1 MRTSPVFYI
10 APSSISITPNANNE
24 QRDIAVNVVR
34 GAKIKVLCPRAGIGV
49 DDTSYREWTVTGRN
63 RRLNDAEGLREYTI
77 YIRLPKND
85 SNGAYLVFAPKT
97 DSVDKYK
104 YLTLDTVDGL
114 SVTGSNVSEDYWY
127 IRLGDVSL
135 PSGGKRTITY
145 DTGILGTDQWNNEWS
160 LNPDALPLRIEL
172 GCTID
177 DEDVGLNP
185 YIFWGQ
191 DIILTATLVE
201 GWSGTDIQRFD
212 HWEILRN
219 SGNEEADHSW
229 LDPTREA
236 SFSSSGEI
244 ALSHS
249 RTNDDFAGAV
259 AVTFTIMAM
268 EVNEDYVEGSAGTP
282 FIPLKTATIT
292 ILAETVEKY
301 ELIVSESIVSYNP
314 QTGEYSPSGG
324 VSVRVSAT
332 NQRGEMFDLTNEQI
346 SNAQLD
352 ASFAPVGTED
362 WTSLVF
368 TGAPSEVAVAT
379 IGISEFVLQQSMNVR
394 LLRVVE
400 DGGSS
405 SGTYVTKE
413 LDRNT
418 VAFVRDGED
427 SHGREWIFLRS
438 DVAITFGDAQSVHP
452 KPALISGGEVNPAG
466 AAGGSDRNKNQDG
479 WVPQG
484 WWDEAQGVNANYPY
498 EYGAYRDYVR
508 GSGGASSSSSD
519 DGGHW
524 GDFSEPRIWSHYGQ
538 DGSVIQRMYK
548 TTNSAT
554 YSGNLPVSYGN
565 DPNGWNTKPTAIN
578 SYYRYRWV
586 TERRSEDGGSTW
598 GTGWST
604 PQIDAYLSEDGKSL
618 SIAGV
623 ASAVIAWG
631 ETLPL
636 SPSPDE
642 IFLMNNGDADWLE
655 VWDNNT
661 WEGYCPDEGT
671 CYIVDNDLWYCLGR
685 VATSTSPAWTNL
697 GRFKGEPGDPGENS
711 IHADLDNEYED
722 MLYDDAGTRISPAVT
737 SQARLYDGSDQ
748 VVNSQIEWNI
758 SDNGGSTWGISA
770 STNATA
776 SISNAG
782 LLTVTG
788 LISETVRIK
797 VRAKY
802 KNKYYYAEFAS
813 NKVTQDKYSL
823 HVTPDAI
830 TYKDGAYVTQI
841 LKHTVDR
848 LDIQGN
854 INDIEFGDYN
864 RRDRI
869 STTSGKGYLR
879 LFMKLYFNGTTRN
892 VQRLSDETNII
903 GAVAYANDSFVFT
916 LRKYDDPEANND
928 GSYTIVDYETVVV
941 CKVANGENSIHAD
954 LDNEYED
961 MVYNDAG
968 QRVSP
973 VITSQARLYDGVD
986 DVTSSSDVTWNIS
999 DDNGTTWKAPTV
1011 PTSTNASAYI
1021 SSSGELRVDALYSDN
1036 VKIKVRALYHSEYY
1050 YAEFVSNKIK
1060 QDRYSLVLSQ
1070 NVIPYN
1076 PADYTSKNIE
1086 ISAQR
1091 FDVQGNT
1098 ASITFGS
1105 YNNKSKI
1112 STTANRGY
1120 LRMFVYLIKDNVSR
1134 NSAAQLSNT
1143 YSVTTQIADYYDAL
1157 RFELRKYDDPNAD
1170 NDTVNTVVDHETIP
1184 VSKVAN
1190 GADGVKAPYNV
1201 YNYARYDSRAADAST
1216 GEPTG
1221 NIDTSVG
1228 WAQQAPAP
1236 VSGYPY
1242 IWQKILAYN
1251 SSDVLQSTSYVCLTG
1266 AKGDTGGQGHTGRFF
1281 YYKGEY
1287 DSAETYRIEESQ
1299 APYVKYND
1307 EFWMLDYHGSEPP
1320 YLPWPTDGHPV
1331 APSENSNNPWTKM
1344 ASEQQYYIA
1353 RAFFGDFAHLGSFII
1368 SGDWMLS
1375 QYGTYKPDAN
1385 TTIIVNDDNILTY
1398 PTAYTHF
1405 KSNDPRATGEDASGT
1420 PTYPCFAPNFAVDG
1434 LTGETYQNNAYLN
1447 NAYLNNAYLRGEVY
1461 ATSGEFQNVKLSGGM
1476 RSPFTY
1482 ISPQGTLQTDLSDN
1496 VAIYSTS
1503 DDKNGIIYNL
1513 PWDMS
1518 QSGRRVVIAN
1528 YKWLNGTQNAQGY
1541 ARLKAPSGK
1550 FFYEDGVQKSFITL
1564 SREVVEL
1571 IGYGD
1576 STNFYGWIVLT
1587 RTDLGTTYSYGH
1599 KLKAL
1604 AVGRVTVTANGEMTA
1619 NGVTFDGSALTLQRI
1634 SAGKYRITFGNTN
1647 WFENDESVCVIATGC
1662 NTQCYASVQSMDTT
1676 GFEVWTVNGLLMT
1689 EGSFTFVVLN
1699 INDWAMLNIQE
1710 NSAG

>member
-1 MRTSPVFYI
+1 MRKSPIYYI
-10 APSSISITPNANNE
+10 APSSISVTPNANGS
-24 QRDIAVNVVR
+24 QRDLAVYIVP
-34 GAKIKVLCPRAGIGV
+34 GTKIRVYCPKVGLTTEG
-49 DDTSYREWTVTGRN
+49 TTFQEWTLTGRN
-63 RRLNDAEGLREYTI
+63 RSLDDANGTKEYTI
-77 YIRLPKND
+77 YARLPKAD
-85 SNGAYLVFAPKT
+85 KKTGYLVFCPKT
-97 DSVDKYK
+97 QYGDKYK
-104 YLTLDTVDGL
+104 YLSLDTDDGL
-114 SVTGSNVSEDYWY
+114 APVGSNDKYIVSENYWY
-127 IRLGDVSL
+127 VRLGDVSL
-135 PSGGKRTITY
+135 PENGLRTVTL
-145 DTGILGTDQWNNEWS
+145 DTGVLGTDEFNTEWALS
-160 LNPDALPLRIEL
+160 PEALPLRVEL
-172 GCTID
+172 SCTVD

-185 YIFWGQ
+185 YVYWGQ
-191 DIILTATLVE
+191 SLRLVASLVE
-201 GWSGTDIQRFD
+201 GWSGTDIQRFH

-219 SGNEEADHSW
+219 SGNEVADHGW
-229 LDPTREA
+229 LDPMREA
-236 SFSSSGEI
+236 SFSTSGEI
-244 ALSHS
+244 TLSHS

-268 EVNEDYVEGSAGTP
+268 EVNEDYVEDSAGTP

-314 QTGEYSPSGG
+314 QTGEYSPSSG

-352 ASFAPVGTED
+352 ASYAPVGSEE

-368 TGAPSEVAVAT
+368 SGGQSDVAEAIIEV
-379 IGISEFVLQQSMNVR
+379 SEFSSQQSMNVR
-394 LLRVVE
+394 LLRIVE
-400 DGGSS
+400 ESGSS
-405 SGTYVTKE
+405 SGVYVTKE
-413 LDRNT
+413 LDRAT
-418 VAFVRDGED
+418 IAFVRDGED
-427 SHGREWIFLRS
+427 SHEREWIFLRS
-438 DVAITFGDAQSVHP
+438 DVAITFGNAQSVHP
-452 KPALISGGEVNPAG
+452 KPALIIRGEVNPAG

-479 WVPQG
+479 WVPRG

-498 EYGAYRDYVR
+498 EYGAYRDYVYNS
-508 GSGGASSSSSD
+508 GSASSSSSD
-519 DGGHW
+519 DGGYW

-538 DGSVIQRMYK
+538 DGTVLQRMYK
-548 TTNSAT
+548 STNSAT
-554 YSGNLPVSYGN
+554 YSGNLPASYGN
-565 DPNGWNTKPTAIN
+565 DPNGWDAKPTAIT
-578 SYYRYRWV
+578 SYRRYRWM

-604 PQIDAYLSEDGKSL
+604 PQIDAYLSEDGKSV
-618 SIAGV
+618 SIAGE
-623 ASAVIAWG
+623 AAAVIGWG
-631 ETLPL
+631 ESLPL

-661 WEGYCPDEGT
+661 WEGYCPEEST
-671 CYIVDNDLWYCLGR
+671 CYIVQDDLWYCMGR
-685 VATSTSPAWTNL
+685 IATSSSPAWINY
-697 GRFKGEPGDPGENS
+697 GRFRGEPGAPGENS
-711 IHADLDNEYED
+711 VRLDLDNEYED
-722 MLYDDAGTRISPAVT
+722 MLYDDADTRISPAVT
-737 SQARLYDGSDQ
+737 SQARLYDGSDPVQ
-748 VVNSQIEWNI
+748 NSQIVWNI
-758 SDNGGSTWGISA
+758 SDDGGSTWGTSV

-776 SISNAG
+776 SISNEG

-788 LISETVRIK
+788 LVSETARIK

-802 KNKYYYAEFAS
+802 NNKYYYADFAS
-813 NKVTQDKYSL
+813 SKVSQDRYSL

-830 TYKDGAYVTQI
+830 TYNAANYSTQT
-841 LKHTVDR
+841 LELTVDR

-854 INDIEFGDYN
+854 IADIVFGDYTS
-864 RRDRI
+864 RDEI

-879 LFMKLYFNGTTRN
+879 MFMKYYAYGRDRITQINRD
-892 VQRLSDETNII
+892 SINII
-903 GAVAYANDSFVFT
+903 AYVADVNDFVVFE
-916 LRKYDDPEANND
+916 LRKYGDPDAGND
-928 GSYTIVDYETVVV
+928 GSYTVVDYETVPIS
-941 CKVANGENSIHAD
+941 KVANGTDGANSIHAD

-968 QRVSP
+968 QRVSH
-973 VITSQARLYDGVD
+973 VITSQARLYDGAQ
-986 DVTSSSDVTWNIS
+986 DVTSSAEVTWNIS
-999 DDNGTTWKAPTV
+999 DDGTTWKAPTV

-1021 SSSGELRVDALYSDN
+1021 SASGELRVEALYVDN

-1050 YAEFVSNKIK
+1050 YAEFTANKIN
-1060 QDRYSLVLSQ
+1060 QDRYSLTLSQ
-1070 NVIPYN
+1070 NSISYN
-1076 PADYTSKNIE
+1076 PADYTAKDIV
-1086 ISAQR
+1086 IGAQR
-1091 FDVQGNT
+1091 LDVQGNT
-1098 ASITFGS
+1098 VAIGFGA

-1112 STTANRGY
+1112 STTTNKGY
-1120 LRMFVYLIKDNVSR
+1120 LRMFVYLIKDNVTGF
-1134 NSAAQLSNT
+1134 SAAQLSDT
-1143 YSVTTQIADYYDAL
+1143 YSVTTLIADYFDAL
-1157 RFELRKYDDPNAD
+1157 RFELRKYDDPNAG
-1170 NDTVNTVVDHETIP
+1170 NDENYTVVDNETVPI
-1184 VSKVAN
+1184 SKVAN
-1190 GADGVKAPYNV
+1190 GVKAPYSV
-1201 YNYARYDSRAADAST
+1201 YYYARYDSRAANAST

-1221 NIDTSVG
+1221 NMDSSVG

-1287 DSAETYRIEESQ
+1287 DSTETYRIEESQ

-1331 APSENSNNPWTKM
+1331 APSDSSNNPWTKM

-1398 PTAYTHF
+1398 PMAYTHF
-1405 KSNDPRATGEDASGT
+1405 KSSDPRATGEDASGT

-1434 LTGETYQNNAYLN
+1434 LTGETY
-1447 NAYLNNAYLRGEVY
+1447 

-1482 ISPQGTLQTDLSDN
+1482 ISPNGTLQTDLSDN

-1503 DDKNGIIYNL
+1503 DSDNGTIYNL
-1513 PWDMS
+1513 PWDAL
-1518 QSGRRVVIAN
+1518 QSGRRVVVAN
-1528 YKWLNGTQNAQGY
+1528 YKWQGGMQNSNGY
-1541 ARLKAPSGK
+1541 ARLKAPNGK
-1550 FFYEDGVQKSFITL
+1550 YFYEDGMQKSFITL

-1576 STNFYGWIVLT
+1576 TDNFYGWIVLS

-1599 KLKAL
+1599 QLKAL
-1604 AVGRVTVTANGEMTA
+1604 AVGKVMTTTSGTITAR
-1619 NGVTFDGSALTLQRI
+1619 GVTFDGSELIVRRVD
-1634 SAGKYRITFGNTN
+1634 AGWYEVTFNAN
-1647 WFENDESVCVIATGC
+1647 WFANIDSVCVMATGC
-1662 NTQCYASVQSMDTT
+1662 NNGEPYEPVATVHDMTT
-1676 GFEVWTVNGLLMT
+1676 NSFVISTHYEGLPK

-1699 INDWAMLNIQE
+1699 ISDWAKLNLQE
-1710 NSAG
+1710 RSSG

>member
-10 APSSISITPNANNE
+10 APSSISITPNANNN
-24 QRDIAVNVVR
+24 QRDIAVNIVR
-34 GAKIKVLCPRAGIGV
+34 GAKVKVLCPRAGIGV
-49 DDTSYREWTVTGRN
+49 DDTSYMEWTVTGRN
-63 RRLNDAEGLREYTI
+63 RRLDDAEGLREYTI

-85 SNGAYLVFAPKT
+85 SNGGYLVFAPKT

-104 YLTLDTVDGL
+104 YLTLDTVNGL
-114 SVTGSNVSEDYWY
+114 SVEGGSVSEDYWY
-127 IRLGDVSL
+127 VRLGDVSL
-135 PSGGKRTITY
+135 PSGGKRTVTY
-145 DTGILGTDQWNNEWS
+145 DTGILGTDQWNNDWS

-185 YIFWGQ
+185 YIYWGQ
-191 DIILTATLVE
+191 YIVLTASLVE
-201 GWSGTDIQRFD
+201 GWSGTDIQRFH

-219 SGNEEADHSW
+219 SGNEVADHGW

-236 SFSSSGEI
+236 SFSTSGEI
-244 ALSHS
+244 TLSHS

-314 QTGEYSPSGG
+314 QTGEYSPSSG

-352 ASFAPVGTED
+352 ASYAPVGSEE

-368 TGAPSEVAVAT
+368 SGGQSDVAEAT
-379 IGISEFVLQQSMNVR
+379 IEVSEFSSQQSMNVR
-394 LLRVVE
+394 LLRIVE
-400 DGGSS
+400 ESGSS
-405 SGTYVTKE
+405 SGVYVTKE
-413 LDRNT
+413 LDRAT
-418 VAFVRDGED
+418 IAFVRDGED
-427 SHGREWIFLRS
+427 SHEREWIFLRS
-438 DVAITFGDAQSVHP
+438 DVAITFGDAQSAHP
-452 KPALISGGEVNPAG
+452 KPALIIRGEVNPAG
-466 AAGGSDRNKNQDG
+466 AAGDSDRNKNQDG
-479 WVPQG
+479 WVPRG

-498 EYGAYRDYVR
+498 EYGAYRDYVYNS
-508 GSGGASSSSSD
+508 GSVSSSSSD
-519 DGGHW
+519 DGGYW

-538 DGSVIQRMYK
+538 DGTVLQRMYK
-548 TTNSAT
+548 STNSAT
-554 YSGNLPVSYGN
+554 YSGNLPASYGN
-565 DPNGWNTKPTAIN
+565 DPNGWETKPTAIT
-578 SYYRYRWV
+578 SYRRYRWM

-661 WEGYCPDEGT
+661 WEGYCPEEGT
-671 CYIVDNDLWYCLGR
+671 CYIVQDDLWYCMGR

-697 GRFKGEPGDPGENS
+697 GRFKGEPGDPGANS

-748 VVNSQIEWNI
+748 VQNSQIVWNV
-758 SDNGGSTWGISA
+758 SDDGGSTWGTSV

-776 SISNAG
+776 SISNEG

-788 LISETVRIK
+788 LVSETARIK

-802 KNKYYYAEFAS
+802 NNKYYYADFAS
-813 NKVTQDKYSL
+813 SKVSQDRYSL

-830 TYKDGAYVTQI
+830 TYNAANYSTQT
-841 LKHTVDR
+841 LELTVDR
-848 LDIQGN
+848 IDIQGN
-854 INDIEFGDYN
+854 IADIVFGDYTS
-864 RRDRI
+864 RDEI

-879 LFMKLYFNGTTRN
+879 MFMKYYAYGRDRITQIN
-892 VQRLSDETNII
+892 SDSINII
-903 GAVAYANDSFVFT
+903 AYVADVNDFVVFE
-916 LRKYDDPEANND
+916 LRKYGDPDAGND
-928 GSYTIVDYETVVV
+928 ENYTVVDNETVPISKVV
-941 CKVANGENSIHAD
+941 NGTDGANSIHAD

-973 VITSQARLYDGVD
+973 VITSQARLYDGTQ
-986 DVTSSSDVTWNIS
+986 DVTSSAEVTWNIS
-999 DDNGTTWKAPTV
+999 DDDGTTWKAPTV

-1021 SSSGELRVDALYSDN
+1021 SASGGLRVEALYVDN

-1050 YAEFVSNKIK
+1050 YAEFTANKIN
-1060 QDRYSLVLSQ
+1060 QDRYSLTLSQ
-1070 NVIPYN
+1070 NSISYN
-1076 PADYTSKNIE
+1076 PADYTAKDIV
-1086 ISAQR
+1086 IGAQR
-1091 FDVQGNT
+1091 LDVQGNT
-1098 ASITFGS
+1098 VTIGFGA
-1105 YNNKSKI
+1105 YNNRSKI
-1112 STTANRGY
+1112 STTANKGY
-1120 LRMFVYLIKDNVSR
+1120 LRMFVYLIKDNVTGF
-1134 NSAAQLSNT
+1134 SAAQLSDT
-1143 YSVTTQIADYYDAL
+1143 YSVTKQIADFFDAL
-1157 RFELRKYDDPNAD
+1157 RFELRKYDDPDAG
-1170 NDTVNTVVDHETIP
+1170 NDGSYTVVDYETVP
-1184 VSKVAN
+1184 VSKAVN
-1190 GADGVKAPYNV
+1190 GTNGEKAPYSV
-1201 YNYARYDSRAADAST
+1201 YYYARYDSRAANAST

-1251 SSDVLQSTSYVCLTG
+1251 SSDVLQNTSYVCLTG
-1266 AKGDTGGQGHTGRFF
+1266 AKGDTGGKGHTGRFF

-1287 DSAETYRIEESQ
+1287 DSAETYRMEESQ

-1331 APSENSNNPWTKM
+1331 APSDSSNNPWTKM

-1385 TTIIVNDDNILTY
+1385 TTIVVNDDNILTY

-1405 KSNDPRATGEDASGT
+1405 KSSDPRATGEDASGQ
-1420 PTYPCFAPNFAVDG
+1420 PTYPCFAPNYAVDG
-1434 LTGETYQNNAYLN
+1434 LTGETYMNNAYLQGDVH
-1447 NAYLNNAYLRGEVY
+1447 AI
-1461 ATSGEFQNVKLSGGM
+1461 SGEFQNVKLSGGM

-1503 DDKNGIIYNL
+1503 DSDNGTIYNL
-1513 PWDMS
+1513 PWDVL
-1518 QSGRRVVIAN
+1518 QSGRRVVVAN
-1528 YKWLNGTQNAQGY
+1528 YKWQNGMQNANGY

-1550 FFYEDGVQKSFITL
+1550 YFYEDGMQKSFITL

-1576 STNFYGWIVLT
+1576 TSNFYGWIVLS

-1599 KLKAL
+1599 QLKAL
-1604 AVGRVTVTANGEMTA
+1604 AVGKVMTTTSGTITAR
-1619 NGVTFDGSALTLQRI
+1619 GVTFDGSELTVRR
-1634 SAGKYRITFGNTN
+1634 ANTGTYEVTFNAN
-1647 WFENDESVCVIATGC
+1647 WFADEDSVCIMATGC
-1662 NTQCYASVQSMDTT
+1662 NNGGDYEPVA
-1676 GFEVWTVNGLLMT
+1676 TVRGIDMENNTFVIVTHYNGVPK

-1699 INDWAMLNIQE
+1699 INDWAKLNLQE
-1710 NSAG
+1710 RSSD